1 MTVTRA
7 VLLDVAG
14 VDRPRAFAADV
25 QHGLVDVFGEHERE
39 RLEALHDLV
48 HVFEHALD
56 GLVLVHHA
64 VEPEAPHRAAAER
77 REQQPAKRVA
87 ERVAEAPLQ
96 RLEAE
101 LGGVGVVVPLRHLDE
116 LRADQPG
123 QINGHGHFE

>member
-1 MTVTRA
+1 MTVTDA

-14 VDRPRAFAADV
+14 VDRPGAIAADV
-25 QHGLVDVFGEHERE
+25 EHGLVDVLGQDQRE

-48 HVFEHALD
+48 HVLEHALH

-64 VEPEAPHRAAAER
+64 VQAEAPHRAAAER
-77 REQQPAKRVA
+77 GEQQAAKRVA

-101 LGGVGVVVPLRHLDE
+101 LGGVGVVVPLRHFDE
-116 LRADQPG
+116 VRTDQPG
-123 QINGHGHFE
+123 QVNGHGHFE